1 MMPDVPIV
9 AGGSLRIVR
18 GGSLILDVPHLS
30 ANEGEV
36 LSIIGPNGAGKTS
49 LLQALAFL
57 ATPFEGDILFH
68 GRRVGI
74 DCPVMEYRRAIA
86 MAFQEPLLFDTTVE
100 RNVASGLHIRRLKRS
115 TISETVSEYLDLFSI
130 SHLRNRSAR
139 SLSGGEAQRTNLARA
154 FATKPGVMFL
164 DEPFASLDPGS
175 KEPLMD
181 DIQRVLRRTKATA
194 ILVTHDLM
202 EALRLSDRIAVMER
216 GKILQIDTPDEVMNR
231 PASESIA
238 SFVGAGTVLTGIV
251 RENRGETFLVA
262 INGRAIE
269 SAGSLGSG
277 EQVSLYIRPENVTL
291 SVTAGEDHRAGG
303 EHRAGRDRR
312 AAGSLLIGRSDDD
325 KDDDGHERLTSAR
338 NVFHGTITRITS
350 LGFCEKVHLD
360 CGFPLTSYVTR
371 ESREDLRLREG
382 DVVLAS
388 FKATAI
394 HVIPR
399 SV

>member
-1 MMPDVPIV
+1 MTADRPIV
-9 AGGSLRIVR
+9 AGNTLKIVR
-18 GGSLILDVPHLS
+18 GKSTILDVARLDV
-30 ANEGEV
+30 NEGEF
-36 LSIIGPNGAGKTS
+36 LSVVGPNGAGKTS
-49 LLQALAFL
+49 LLQTLAFL
-57 ATPFEGDILFH
+57 ANPFEGSILFR
-68 GRRVGI
+68 GLRVGI

-100 RNVASGLHIRRLKRS
+100 QNVASGLRIRHARRS

-154 FATKPGVMFL
+154 FATRPDVMFL

-181 DIQRVLRRTKATA
+181 DIQRVLRRTRTTV

-202 EALRLSDRIAVMER
+202 EALRLSDRIAVMDR
-216 GKILQIDTPDEVMNR
+216 GRILQIDTPDEVMNR
-231 PASESIA
+231 PATESVA

-251 RENRGETFLVA
+251 RENRGETFLVS
-262 INGRAIE
+262 INGRSIE
-269 SAGSLGSG
+269 SSGSLGPG

-291 SVTAGEDHRAGG
+291 SVAADK
-303 EHRAGRDRR
+303 EHRALENHGDVEDHLTGRGLL
-312 AAGSLLIGRSDDD
+312 AGLNMEPDPGR
-325 KDDDGHERLTSAR
+325 ERLTSAR
-338 NVFHGTITRITS
+338 NLFRGTVTRITT

-360 CGFPLTSYVTR
+360 CGFPLTSYITR
-371 ESREDLRLREG
+371 ESREDLRLQEG
-382 DVVLAS
+382 GVVLAS

-399 SV
+399 SS